1 MCVYHCAQLW
11 YTTQHRTV
19 LIIFTLILQTI
30 IIAQMMSTKGEGVQT
45 SKAHF
50 QCEAHISTATEPLAT
65 ESKTFYNTF
74 ARNFAK

>member
-1 MCVYHCAQLW
+1 
-11 YTTQHRTV
+11 
-19 LIIFTLILQTI
+19 
-30 IIAQMMSTKGEGVQT
+30 MSTGGEEEQT